1 MVYLP
6 KNRVTP
12 QFNPG
17 RARWCEDHKRL
28 ECTKKRSRGR
38 GQCHKLATRGTDAC
52 DMHAGTT
59 RAIHKAQGEA
69 RVRISAWSP
78 MGEAGDKPISA
89 PVAVMSILQMS
100 YLRLASYSELLRQ
113 QVANAKTHVDNPS
126 EVDEPETS
134 GLIGFR
140 YGAAGKDG
148 NVYVQTEE
156 IRALVALEAAERDR
170 IVRFAKTAHDMG
182 ISERMTQ
189 LAERWGD
196 MVAEAV
202 NSMLHALNLS
212 PEQEAQVPILIQSHL
227 GAIDMEALGVVEGKG
242 KTAA

>member
-1 MVYLP
+1 MSFKSRNP
-6 KNRVTP
+6 VTP

-17 RARWCEDHKRL
+17 GARWCDVHNRL

-38 GQCHKLATRGTDAC
+38 GPCHKLAIRGTCAC
-52 DMHAGTT
+52 DMHSGTT
-59 RAIHKAQGEA
+59 RAIAAAQGEA
-69 RVRISAWSP
+69 RIRISAFNPIGDS
-78 MGEAGDKPISA
+78 GEKPVSA

-113 QVANAKTHVDNPS
+113 QIANSKTHVDNPS

-140 YGAAGKDG
+140 YGAAGKEG
-148 NVYVQTEE
+148 TVYVQTEE

-202 NSMLHALNLS
+202 TSMLTALDLS
-212 PEQEAQVPILIQSHL
+212 PEQEARVPVLIQSHL
-227 GAIDMEALGVVEGKG
+227 GAIDMEALG
-242 KTAA
+242 AADKKAA